1 MKSRFPF
8 LPAFAILA
16 LGNLPAAEVAIP
28 LTEDYLPAGRVS
40 AYLAD
45 AQDFLRKNPKDPY
58 APRLT
63 QDLLMVAKAT
73 GKDKIAEEARRSLLF
88 RYVNSLQAGHL
99 LTSLGSD
106 PKALRGFLL
115 QEADRVG
122 EAEPD
127 FPTRFCRCV
136 LTAVRR
142 NGPKLLEDNAFRLR
156 LLLLAEAAGVPN
168 LRKAAI
174 EPLRNLKLGDE
185 PLGRVVAA
193 VLSSKTALDKL
204 FAIHA
209 VKSSDA
215 RFVESFYLSRLD
227 DKQSK
232 LPAVVELLAK
242 RAIFGPNKK
251 PTEGIVRLE
260 ALPNKQRK
268 EPRLICW
275 KAKALLALDRPR
287 EARKVLAAVQGSDP
301 WAKAARSLADGLEHA
316 ESRRNTLIKAI
327 LGAVGTFSKEVE
339 AIRVEATY
347 RPSTTDDQPAL
358 ANNFY
363 LGLSTAANALEVQF
377 RRGET
382 LVLAY
387 RTEANSSA
395 LYSQGQDRILHYA
408 ASGAVPI
415 PNFALQRD
423 PEDGTFSFNFGTEM
437 GASVEQ
443 AANQGDRLL
452 DNPYLA
458 TPAGLGVLLLYTL
471 SSSGAWLPPPS
482 SERGVTRHSIR
493 FIDSEDPV
501 GKILSLGLSSAGEL
515 RDLRYG
521 DLDVHSIRY
530 GPRSLLENAPAWP
543 KLPVEQREEFDFVAF
558 MGLLASLSKL
568 ATAE

>member
-1 MKSRFPF
+1 MKSRYLFH
-8 LPAFAILA
+8 PAFAILA
-16 LGNLPAAEVAIP
+16 FGKLSATEVPIP

-40 AYLAD
+40 AYLTD
-45 AQDFLRKNPKDPY
+45 AQEFLRKKPKDPY
-58 APRLT
+58 APRLA

-73 GKDKIAEEARRSLLF
+73 GKDKIAEGARRSLLF

-106 PKALRGFLL
+106 PKVLREFLL
-115 QEADRVG
+115 QEADRVD

-127 FPTRFCRCV
+127 FPARFCRCV

-142 NGPKLLEDNAFRLR
+142 IGPKLLEDNAFRVR

-174 EPLRNLKLGDE
+174 EPLRNLELGDE
-185 PLGRVVAA
+185 PLGQVVAA

-204 FAIHA
+204 FAVHA
-209 VKSSDA
+209 IKSSDA

-227 DKQSK
+227 DKQRK

-251 PTEGIVRLE
+251 PAKGIVRLE
-260 ALPNKQRK
+260 ALPTKRRK

-275 KAKALLALDRPR
+275 KAKALLALDRPQ

-316 ESRRNTLIKAI
+316 ESRRDTLIKAI

-347 RPSTTDDQPAL
+347 KPSAKDDAPV
-358 ANNFY
+358 NNFY

-377 RRGET
+377 HRGET

-395 LYSQGQDRILHYA
+395 LYSQGQDKILRYA

-415 PNFALQRD
+415 PNFSLRRD
-423 PEDGTFSFNFGTEM
+423 PEDGTFSFNFGAEM

-443 AANQGDRLL
+443 AANQGERLL

-501 GKILSLGLSSAGEL
+501 GKVLSLGLSPAGEL
-515 RDLRYG
+515 RNLRYG

-543 KLPVEQREEFDFVAF
+543 DLPVEQREEFDFGAF
-558 MGLLASLSKL
+558 MGLFASLSKL